1 MNNFEDDLELQMC
14 GGCGRRFERRA
25 ALNSH
30 SQICQKRIAVQNN
43 IKACRTSTSTSTTTS
58 NRITST
64 KVLPVSTD
72 RQHLPRTETTKN
84 DITCVET
91 NTSRLTLLSGLSE
104 SMQSTTSGTKSVT
117 TPSSPVSLD
126 ISNQLLATAP
136 SASYHRTRHCSGSWS
151 DTIKK
156 DIPEKRIEIQ
166 IRRDYCKTGTG
177 AGILS
182 SVLGVGGPSSQQQD
196 DNSETNENA
205 LSYDDTEEGD
215 DHDEVSNISNED
227 CEDHGGLYQPTEP
240 PTCFSEKDP
249 HLSYGELDGSI
260 GINVCSFT
268 ETIEKETTKREEQ
281 TIDASLIDIVPA
293 VRNIKDDE
301 SSTHSWQDT
310 DFHSNSNQS
319 EENTDVTDKKNTTN
333 FLRFI
338 DKQSTSVSQVC
349 DRGLGQDS
357 AGYASE
363 GEVNELQDERMNT
376 LDEKGNESVPVANTK
391 KEDQFSPIMENRMQS
406 MINVRRL
413 QCLPCQ
419 KKFNKLTN
427 LRRHVAVHIGWN
439 RYRCTECKFKCFSKY
454 DCVTHVI
461 KMHLGKA
468 EHDKAQTMVEYI
480 ETQINDSENAL
491 SKYEPTEEPGR
502 SQNNENGQHMVQ
514 DTNINVNSKYSP
526 ALEDVEITV
535 NDTNCNKICDWS
547 LEEYD
552 ESKTVITDTSDHA
565 TSIEAV
571 PNNIQSSMIKLK
583 GVEEDLY
590 KYAVEEERAENA
602 VMHIPVKQGPM
613 ITVGDPKSCVTTVK
627 VKSGNVS
634 EPVVNDS
641 AAILQEEEERR
652 KYMTS
657 SSSSSSGVRLNRYF
671 MNTEGLEH
679 EEPESTPS
687 KKRLT
692 TTQYEQNIRNAIAL
706 GKGQ

>member
-43 IKACRTSTSTSTTTS
+43 IKSCRPSTSTSTTTS

-84 DITCVET
+84 DITCVES

-104 SMQSTTSGTKSVT
+104 SMQSSTSGTKSVT
-117 TPSSPVSLD
+117 TPSPSPVSLD

-136 SASYHRTRHCSGSWS
+136 NASYHRTRHCSGSWS

-177 AGILS
+177 AGIMS
-182 SVLGVGGPSSQQQD
+182 SVWGVGGPSSQQQD
-196 DNSETNENA
+196 YNSETNENA
-205 LSYDDTEEGD
+205 LSYDDTGEGD

-240 PTCFSEKDP
+240 PTCFSEQDT
-249 HLSYGELDGSI
+249 HLSYGKLNEII
-260 GINVCSFT
+260 GINVRSST

-281 TIDASLIDIVPA
+281 TIDASLIDLLPA
-293 VRNIKDDE
+293 VREVKDDE
-301 SSTHSWQDT
+301 SSTHSLQDT
-310 DFHSNSNQS
+310 DLHSNSNQS
-319 EENTDVTDKKNTTN
+319 KKNTDITDKKNTTN
-333 FLRFI
+333 FMRFI
-338 DKQSTSVSQVC
+338 DKQSTAISQAC

-357 AGYASE
+357 ARCASV
-363 GEVNELQDERMNT
+363 GEVNELQDERRNT
-376 LDEKGNESVPVANTK
+376 LDEKGNESVPAANTK

-406 MINVRRL
+406 MINIRRL

-454 DCVTHVI
+454 DCVAHVI

-480 ETQINDSENAL
+480 ETQIGNSENDL
-491 SKYEPTEEPGR
+491 SKYEPTEEPFR
-502 SQNNENGQHMVQ
+502 SQNSDNGQHMVHE
-514 DTNINVNSKYSP
+514 TNINLNSKYNP
-526 ALEDVEITV
+526 ASKDVEITV

-552 ESKTVITDTSDHA
+552 ESKTIITGTSDCD

-571 PNNIQSSMIKLK
+571 PNNIQSSMIKLQD
-583 GVEEDLY
+583 VEEDLY
-590 KYAVEEERAENA
+590 EYTVEEERAENA

-613 ITVGDPKSCVTTVK
+613 ITMGDPDSSVTTVK
-627 VKSGNVS
+627 VKSGNLS
-634 EPVVNDS
+634 EPVVSDTE
-641 AAILQEEEERR
+641 AVLQEEERR
-652 KYMTS
+652 KYTTSLS
-657 SSSSSSGVRLNRYF
+657 SSSVKLNRCF

-679 EEPESTPS
+679 EEPESRPS

-692 TTQYEQNIRNAIAL
+692 TTEYEQTIRNTIAL
-706 GKGQ
+706 GKRSN